1 MFFALM
7 PHGYCFLW
15 NRPLTLMHVL
25 GDSAIAIAYFSIPAM
40 MYLNRHRATETIR
53 PIIILFT
60 LFILSCG
67 IGHVFSAWNIWHGNY
82 WLEGFWKLVI
92 ATISLW
98 TAWVLVKTLP
108 KLMGFHK
115 YLKETE
121 LLALTD
127 TLTGVKNRRGI
138 EWDFDQIQ
146 TTFADKTGLSHV
158 LMLVDLD
165 GFKEVNDT
173 YGHATGDLV
182 LKTVA
187 HILCC
192 RTRAMDTVGRLG
204 GDEFAVILTG
214 CSLVRSY
221 QIAEDIRTAI
231 AAIALPVS
239 SSSATELCPQSPT
252 PKAALVTASIGL
264 LSLSAN
270 PKFDDAYKS
279 ADMALYRSKNEG
291 RDRTTFIT
299 EPDLPESVPTA
310 P

>member
-1 MFFALM
+1 MPFALM

-15 NRPLTLMHVL
+15 NRPLTLIHVL
-25 GDSAIAIAYFSIPAM
+25 GDSAIAIAYFSIPTM
-40 MYLNRHRATETIR
+40 MYLNRDRATEAIR

-67 IGHVFSAWNIWHGNY
+67 IGHVFSAWNIWYGNY
-82 WLEGFWKLVI
+82 WLEGFWKLII
-92 ATISLW
+92 ASISLW

-108 KLMGFHK
+108 KFMGLHK
-115 YLKETE
+115 HLQETE

-127 TLTGVKNRRGI
+127 TLTGLKNRRGI
-138 EWDFDQIQ
+138 EWAFEQIQ
-146 TTFADKTGLSHV
+146 ATFADNSSLGHV

-165 GFKEVNDT
+165 GFKGVNDT

-192 RTRAMDTVGRLG
+192 RTRAVDTVGRFG
-204 GDEFAVILTG
+204 GDEFAVILVG

-231 AAIALPVS
+231 AAITLPAN
-239 SSSATELCPQSPT
+239 SSSAPESCPQPPT
-252 PKAALVTASIGL
+252 PKASLVTASIGL

-270 PKFDDAYKS
+270 PKFDEAYNS
-279 ADMALYRSKNEG
+279 ADMALYRSKQEG

-299 EPDLPESVPTA
+299 KPDPSESVLPA